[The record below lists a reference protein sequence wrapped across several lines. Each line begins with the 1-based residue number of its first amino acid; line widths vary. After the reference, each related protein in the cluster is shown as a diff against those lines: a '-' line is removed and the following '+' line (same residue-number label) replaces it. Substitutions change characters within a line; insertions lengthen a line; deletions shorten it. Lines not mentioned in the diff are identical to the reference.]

1 MTTLKL
7 VFGPSPIFKEIA
19 EKVNTID
26 DEIISLCEGMR
37 EVLYR
42 EGAVGIAATMVGVL
56 KRVVVVDVQENDE
69 RTPFSM
75 INPEI
80 TWASE
85 ETQTME
91 EGSICF
97 PGVSAEITR
106 PRTIKINYLDECGE
120 EQTMEADGY
129 LSTVIQH
136 EIDYL
141 NGKTYLDY
149 LSPMRRSLLLKRTKK
164 YTKRSGF

>member
-1 MTTLKL
+1 MTMLKL
-7 VFGPSPIFKEIA
+7 VYGPAPIFKEIA
-19 EKVNTID
+19 EEVSIID

-37 EVLYR
+37 EVLYQ

-56 KRVVVVDVQENDE
+56 KRVVVVDVQENDQ

-97 PGVSAEITR
+97 PGVSAEIKR
-106 PRTIKINYLDECGE
+106 PKSIKIDYLDENSTK
-120 EQTMEADGY
+120 QTMEAKGY

-141 NGKTYLDY
+141 DGKTYLDY

-164 YTKRSGF
+164 YTKRSGY

>member
-1 MTTLKL
+1 MTALKL
-7 VFGPSPIFKEIA
+7 VFGPAPIFKEIA
-19 EKVNTID
+19 EKVDTID
-26 DEIISLCEGMR
+26 DETISLCDGMR
-37 EVLYR
+37 DLLYR

-69 RTPFSM
+69 RTPFTM

-80 TWASE
+80 TWASDE
-85 ETQTME
+85 MQTME
-91 EGSICF
+91 EGSISF

-106 PRTIKINYLDECGE
+106 PKSIKIDYLDQNGE
-120 EQTMEADGY
+120 EQTMESDGY

-149 LSPMRRSLLLKRTKK
+149 LSPMRRSLLLKRTRK